1 MEGKREKRRRWLELL
16 AYRQFFF
23 FFFFFLGLL
32 FPLFRPCERIWI
44 QFGCLG
50 GQLLD
55 SVMTVTNGEAHGVFL
70 SPIGLINSL
79 AGNFELNSLDWTV
92 TGENELIIR
101 AVRGALFV
109 GAE

>member
-1 MEGKREKRRRWLELL
+1 
-16 AYRQFFF
+16 
-23 FFFFFLGLL
+23 
-32 FPLFRPCERIWI
+32 
-44 QFGCLG
+44 
-50 GQLLD
+50 
-55 SVMTVTNGEAHGVFL
+55 MTVTNGEAHGVFL